1 MKKYIKILVLLL
13 ALPVTLSGCIAGI
26 DLPDSDS
33 RGERQVTFRF
43 GLQDGYEDGD
53 TSVRTAAV
61 ERKIAAMWYA
71 IADERGN
78 LFNPEFQKMES
89 DFSKLLVEG
98 LQYGEYTVVF
108 LATTDKGISVQQLAD
123 LSSAWLRQ
131 EDAGMPLGEEFFY
144 RKMPLSIG
152 EEQAPVVVK
161 VDLAR
166 CVARVDVEIATASE
180 YMERFIKEVRVTF
193 DRDDAVYTAFHAD
206 GNCSGAGSV
215 KDHDITR
222 TRSFLSLPGR
232 GGNSG
237 YVSVTSVR
245 SDGTDFTRTYLFR
258 DCEVKAG
265 HISRIRID
273 YRHPEDNYGLMY
285 VRMQDFPVFKAD
297 TMFLADEPRSVFY
310 DQKHRS
316 FYVNAPLRVN
326 ISDDKKLRIRFF
338 SPATVRDVTILCRFN
353 KYSTEYFELAHFDVV
368 YPFMEINLPMPL
380 LKSAQTFKSASGRH
394 VSIPAQPDLGDAD
407 VTFAIRSEDPYMK
420 KIEQINYRWHIN
432 FSAYTADKEGTN
444 WAHMDPMLCRHGV
457 ALVLNMA
464 FMFSSAEFNE
474 ELQKYDGKLYDDR
487 QNTISLD
494 LLRRKISEHEGLVLG
509 RVTGVGGLGAGT
521 TYGLAKYV
529 YELVYFDCETNL
541 GAHTYSREAMF
552 HEYGHCLGY
561 GHSSNMTYGG
571 AWTVLC
577 ANTYVNMGKEG
588 KLPVC
593 SRSEVEDLPM

>member
-1 MKKYIKILVLLL
+1 MKKYIKILGLLL
-13 ALPVTLSGCIAGI
+13 ALPLTLSGCIAGI
-26 DLPDSDS
+26 DLPDSNS
-33 RGERQVTFRF
+33 RGECQVTFQF

-166 CVARVDVEIATASE
+166 CVARVDVEIATVSE

-206 GNCSGAGSV
+206 GNYSGAGSV
-215 KDHDITR
+215 KNHDITR

-232 GGNSG
+232 GNNSG

-245 SDGTDFTRTYLFR
+245 SDGTDFTRTYHFK

-285 VRMQDFPVFKAD
+285 VRMQDFPAFKAD

-394 VSIPAQPDLGDAD
+394 VSIPAQPDLDDAD

-420 KIEQINYRWHIN
+420 KIEQINPRWHIN

-444 WAHMDPMLCRHGV
+444 WAHMDPLLCRHGV

-474 ELQKYDGKLYDDR
+474 ELQKYDGKLYDDSH
-487 QNTISLD
+487 NTISLD
-494 LLRRKISEHEGLVLG
+494 QLRGKIFKHNGLVLG
-509 RVTGVGGLGAGT
+509 RVTGVGGLGGGT
-521 TYGLAKYV
+521 TYGLANYV
-529 YELVYFDCETNL
+529 YELAYFDCETNL
-541 GAHTYSREAMF
+541 GAHTYSRQAMF

-561 GHSSNMTYGG
+561 GHSSNMTYGD

>member
-1 MKKYIKILVLLL
+1 MKKYIKILGIKILGLLL

-26 DLPDSDS
+26 DLPDSNS
-33 RGERQVTFRF
+33 RGECQVTFRF

-144 RKMPLSIG
+144 RKMQLSIG

-166 CVARVDVEIATASE
+166 CVARVDVEIATVSE

-206 GNCSGAGSV
+206 GNYSGADSV

-222 TRSFLSLPGR
+222 TRSFLSLPGL
-232 GGNSG
+232 GNNSG

-245 SDGTDFTRTYLFR
+245 SDGTDFTRTYHFK

-265 HISRIRID
+265 HISRIRAG
-273 YRHPEDNYGLMY
+273 YY
-285 VRMQDFPVFKAD
+285 
-297 TMFLADEPRSVFY
+297 
-310 DQKHRS
+310 
-316 FYVNAPLRVN
+316 
-326 ISDDKKLRIRFF
+326 
-338 SPATVRDVTILCRFN
+338 TVILI
-353 KYSTEYFELAHFDVV
+353 V
-368 YPFMEINLPMPL
+368 
-380 LKSAQTFKSASGRH
+380 
-394 VSIPAQPDLGDAD
+394 
-407 VTFAIRSEDPYMK
+407 
-420 KIEQINYRWHIN
+420 
-432 FSAYTADKEGTN
+432 
-444 WAHMDPMLCRHGV
+444 
-457 ALVLNMA
+457 
-464 FMFSSAEFNE
+464 
-474 ELQKYDGKLYDDR
+474 
-487 QNTISLD
+487 
-494 LLRRKISEHEGLVLG
+494 
-509 RVTGVGGLGAGT
+509 
-521 TYGLAKYV
+521 
-529 YELVYFDCETNL
+529 
-541 GAHTYSREAMF
+541 
-552 HEYGHCLGY
+552 
-561 GHSSNMTYGG
+561 
-571 AWTVLC
+571 
-577 ANTYVNMGKEG
+577 
-588 KLPVC
+588 
-593 SRSEVEDLPM
+593 